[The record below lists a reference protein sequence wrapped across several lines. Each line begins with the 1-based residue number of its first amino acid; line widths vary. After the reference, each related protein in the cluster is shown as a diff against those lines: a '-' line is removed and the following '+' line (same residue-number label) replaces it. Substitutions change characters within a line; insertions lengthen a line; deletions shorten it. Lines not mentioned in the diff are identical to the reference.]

1 MERKTVL
8 DADIE
13 KVLISAKEL
22 DALTDKIAGEIDR
35 DYRDSGNRLL
45 LLCIL
50 KGSVVFMGDLM
61 KKLTCGYPQLEDH
74 PPSFEPSD
82 AQQLNM

>member
-35 DYRDSGNRLL
+35 DYRDPDKRLL

-61 KKLTCGYPQLEDH
+61 KKLTIPATSRLKRMWICL
-74 PPSFEPSD
+74 S
-82 AQQLNM
+82 

>member
-22 DALTDKIAGEIDR
+22 DVLTDKIAGEIDR
-35 DYRDSGNRLL
+35 DYRDSGKRLL

-61 KKLTCGYPQLEDH
+61 K
-74 PPSFEPSD
+74 
-82 AQQLNM
+82 